1 MGRSNRETNNHD
13 DDPITIR
20 DIKNGAAIISWI
32 VAIIATTLGAC
43 AAALTIL
50 KGLRDLIQ

>member
-20 DIKNGAAIISWI
+20 DIKNGAAIILWI